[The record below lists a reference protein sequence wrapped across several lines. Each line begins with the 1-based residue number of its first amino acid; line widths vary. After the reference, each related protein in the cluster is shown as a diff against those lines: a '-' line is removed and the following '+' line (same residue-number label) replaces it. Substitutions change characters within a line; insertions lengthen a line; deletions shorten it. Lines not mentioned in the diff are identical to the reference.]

1 MPNLAR
7 AHWRLALA
15 CDVDAEYCASG
26 GSHLTVDN
34 PNVPEPVVPGD
45 EIRDSPDQ
53 LDDASRAD
61 LHCALIE
68 SERDVQAGRL
78 VDAAEVLRELRQR

>member
-1 MPNLAR
+1 MPNPAR

-15 CDVDAEYCASG
+15 CDVDAEYRASG
-26 GSHLTVDN
+26 GGHLTVDN

-61 LHCALIE
+61 LHRALIE

-78 VDAAEVLRELRQR
+78 VDAADVLRLRQR